1 MDWNI
6 PSIIA
11 TLPLTHPM
19 AAAMMGHHL
28 HGIVFSFSYSL
39 LLQFG
44 ISVLNNHIIPI
55 TLQERHL
62 HPMDLQVE
70 GEVEGEVVDWE
81 VGHSTRQAQAIT
93 MEMSNEEVEVGEGI
107 TRIVTTTPPPLLL
120 LAAIVA
126 IAAEG
131 FGRVH

>member
-19 AAAMMGHHL
+19 AAATMGHHL
-28 HGIVFSFSYSL
+28 HGIVFSFSCSL
-39 LLQFG
+39 VLQFG
-44 ISVLNNHIIPI
+44 ISVFDNHIIPI
-55 TLQERHL
+55 TLQELHL

-70 GEVEGEVVDWE
+70 GEAEVVDWE

-107 TRIVTTTPPPLLL
+107 TRIVTTTPPLLL
-120 LAAIVA
+120 QLAAIVA
-126 IAAEG
+126 VAAEG